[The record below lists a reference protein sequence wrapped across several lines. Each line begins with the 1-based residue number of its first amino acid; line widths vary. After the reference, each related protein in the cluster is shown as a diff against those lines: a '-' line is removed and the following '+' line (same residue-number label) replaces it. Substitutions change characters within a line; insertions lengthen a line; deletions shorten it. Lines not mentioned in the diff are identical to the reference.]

1 MNQKRQKKPIKRKI
15 TVLFLSNLKFAKKKK
30 NFQFLLKKRIPNKLK
45 MNPNKTFNN
54 TK

>member
-30 NFQFLLKKRIPNKLK
+30 KFLVFTKEE
-45 MNPNKTFNN
+45 NPK
-54 TK
+54 